1 VAADAPT
8 GTRPKP
14 YMYGEELAEVT
25 PWSVDAIEKMVARGV
40 LRRGVHWFQPGGRRV
55 FKWKAIVEL
64 IEGGEGDFEK
74 ASTAVA
80 TRVPARRRVLV
91 NVEEPTGRLRRVL
104 DRGA

>member
-1 VAADAPT
+1 MAPDAPT

-14 YMYGEELAEVT
+14 YMYGDELAEVT

-64 IEGGEGDFEK
+64 IEGDFEK
-74 ASTAVA
+74 ASTAAA

-91 NVEEPTGRLRRVL
+91 NVQEATERLRRVL